1 MEVRLLFVN
10 WVDEVR
16 FFGAGPRSDRSACVE
31 EKRER
36 ESILGPETIG
46 QDKEQRIGLAL
57 ALWITPFP
65 DSMFCFGAFKLK
77 HRSAKTEFSDM
88 TKQSEIFLVRTRA
101 STQVS
106 PPIKT
111 STMPERLTTTKRR

>member
-77 HRSAKTEFSDM
+77 HRSAKTYTNILATVCSQSFHAG
-88 TKQSEIFLVRTRA
+88 TKKSLYIPT
-101 STQVS
+101 SS
-106 PPIKT
+106 IKE
-111 STMPERLTTTKRR
+111 S